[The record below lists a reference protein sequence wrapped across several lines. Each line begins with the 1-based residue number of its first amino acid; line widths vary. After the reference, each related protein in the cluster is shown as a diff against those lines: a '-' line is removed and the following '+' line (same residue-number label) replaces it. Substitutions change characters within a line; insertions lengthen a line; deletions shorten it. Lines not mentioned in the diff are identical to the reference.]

1 MIKKLLYLCI
11 LISCALQIAPA
22 YSKPPYACPKR
33 IALIEG
39 NDLAQN
45 ARSIIQKIYKA
56 LDCETVFIELPGKR
70 GIVEFNRGK
79 VDGELVRLDIVEKLY
94 TVPFI
99 RSSHPLFTLP
109 HSLWVHPSAS
119 IHATAYLL
127 GVIWQ
132 RNYMKGKENGISF
145 PSYSAMFEAYNQGK
159 VTAFLANDISVQAWL
174 DENQLKPVP
183 HIKET
188 MSQAPIFHYLSPE
201 FKEFAAVF
209 SDYVAHHKPFEKFK

>member
-1 MIKKLLYLCI
+1 M
-11 LISCALQIAPA
+11 PA

-39 NDLAQN
+39 NDLAEN
-45 ARSIIQKIYKA
+45 ASSIIQKIYKI
-56 LDCETVFIELPGKR
+56 LGCETVFVELPGKR

-79 VDGELVRLDIVEKLY
+79 IDGELIRLSIVEKLY

-99 RSSHPLFTLP
+99 RSSRPLFTLP
-109 HSLWVHPSAS
+109 HSLWVHPNAP

-132 RNYMKGKENGISF
+132 RNYMEEKENGISF
-145 PSYSAMFEAYNQGK
+145 PSYDAMFEAYNQGK

-174 DENQLKPVP
+174 DENKLKPLP

-188 MSQAPIFHYLSPE
+188 MSQAPVFHYLSPD
-201 FKEFAAVF
+201 FKEFSDVF
-209 SDYVAHHKPFEKFK
+209 SDYVAEHKPFEIFKQVSD